1 MRMMLEELAGRGGW
15 ELAKGAEEVNALVSL
30 VLVESWRMVLRLML
44 ARTGNTGDT
53 LLMVTADPGRS
64 LLPLL
69 RLVGWL
75 ASPPGTLGSDDWAK
89 FWKFVVGRI
98 GDEIHGSFVWEKKC
112 LHCFIPVFKRGKKCF
127 GFM

>member
-53 LLMVTADPGRS
+53 LLVVAAVPGRS

-69 RLVGWL
+69 RL
-75 ASPPGTLGSDDWAK
+75 
-89 FWKFVVGRI
+89 
-98 GDEIHGSFVWEKKC
+98 
-112 LHCFIPVFKRGKKCF
+112 
-127 GFM
+127 